1 MEIITLLK
9 ANIRKK
15 KSTFISIMLLM
26 VIIVAAM
33 TSILSVQN
41 NYDQALEDAF
51 IYENAGDVT
60 AFVNSARLTEELCSA
75 VENSKLVQEVTYFP
89 AICTNGTSLG
99 DKWDGNEYWLM
110 EMRSGIR
117 LYNEELNGFEEEI
130 PALEKGEIYLPLGLK
145 SKLECNIGD
154 TIRMELICGYFGE
167 FTIKG
172 FVQEPCQGAM
182 NIGWKQVFISKEDYE
197 ALYDLCHPLETDE
210 VQFSFTMVQIKQ
222 AQDVDLSPTRFQRE
236 LNLETGIIDISI
248 GALNKDQSLRYS
260 TVLPDVVMNIVLAFV
275 ICLFAII
282 LIVMSHSISTEI
294 EIDYVTFGI
303 LKAQGFSKEKIRLI
317 IMLQYLLA
325 QTAGIVAG
333 LMVAVPIERT
343 ISNICMGIT
352 GVLPKMGLSFGKSL
366 LCMGGFLFV
375 SALLILLKTR
385 KVAKISPVRAISGGR
400 EEIYFDSRLNM
411 PISKKALSASLSF
424 RQFISAKKRYLGAV
438 FIVAILV
445 FCMVTVNLTGN
456 IISSREALSSMGL
469 AIPDLEV
476 YYLEKSQDTECWTEI
491 EKIIESHTKIKEKNT
506 QVSSYASVNGENLL
520 CDRYEYPEYINGIS
534 KGREPL
540 YDNEILI
547 TEMVAELL
555 EVEIGDEVTVSFQEN
570 QETFL
575 ISGFY
580 QSGSDSGMAFAM
592 NFEGAKKV
600 GIDTSWAYHYYVL
613 EDTSE
618 LKQIEEEIYEKY
630 GSFLG
635 VWIYD
640 EEENSVWKEYEEIV
654 DVLKIII
661 YTFSILFA
669 FVVVRLVCTKTFVQ
683 ERRDIGIYKAIG
695 FTTRKLRLGF
705 GIRFFIIAILGSV
718 LGAILSVLFSAKV
731 LGAVLSLIG
740 LSRVTLEYSFL
751 AVFIPTVAIAL
762 SFFLFAY
769 LASSKIRKVEIKEL
783 IIE

>member
-1 MEIITLLK
+1 MEIVTLLK

-99 DKWDGNEYWLM
+99 DKWDGNAYWLM

-260 TVLPDVVMNIVLAFV
+260 TLLPDVVMNIVLAFV
-275 ICLFAII
+275 ICLFVII

-317 IMLQYLLA
+317 IMLQYLFA

-333 LMVAVPIERT
+333 LIAAVPIERT

-375 SALLILLKTR
+375 SAIMILLKTQ

-456 IISSREALSSMGL
+456 ILSSREALSSMGL

-476 YYLEKSQDTECWTEI
+476 YYMEKSQDTECWNEI
-491 EKIIESHTKIKEKNT
+491 EKIIESHTKIKEKNV
-506 QVSSYASVNGENLL
+506 QISSYASVNGENLL
-520 CDRYEYPEYINGIS
+520 CDQYEYPEYINGIA
-534 KGREPL
+534 KGRAPL

-618 LKQIEEEIYEKY
+618 LKQIEEEINEKY

-635 VWIYD
+635 VWVYD
-640 EEENSVWKEYEEIV
+640 EEENSVWREYEEIV

-669 FVVVRLVCTKTFVQ
+669 FVVVRMVCTKTFVQ

-705 GIRFFIIAILGSV
+705 GIRFFIIAVLGSI

-731 LGAVLSLIG
+731 LGAVFSLIG

-769 LASSKIRKVEIKEL
+769 LVSSKIRKVEIKEL

>member
-260 TVLPDVVMNIVLAFV
+260 TLLPDVVMNIVLAFV
-275 ICLFAII
+275 ICLFVII

-317 IMLQYLLA
+317 IMLQYLFA

-333 LMVAVPIERT
+333 LIAAVPIERT

-375 SALLILLKTR
+375 SAIMILLKTQ

-456 IISSREALSSMGL
+456 ILSSREALSSMGL

-476 YYLEKSQDTECWTEI
+476 YYMEKSQDTECWNEI
-491 EKIIESHTKIKEKNT
+491 EKIIESHTKIKVKNV
-506 QVSSYASVNGENLL
+506 QISSYASVNGENLL
-520 CDRYEYPEYINGIS
+520 CDRYEYPEYINGIA
-534 KGREPL
+534 KGRAPL

-618 LKQIEEEIYEKY
+618 LKQIEEEINEKY

-635 VWIYD
+635 VWVYD
-640 EEENSVWKEYEEIV
+640 EEENSVWREYEEIV

-669 FVVVRLVCTKTFVQ
+669 FVVVRMVCTKTFVQ

-705 GIRFFIIAILGSV
+705 GVRFFIIAVLGSI

-769 LASSKIRKVEIKEL
+769 LVSSKIRKVEIKEL

>member
-1 MEIITLLK
+1 
-9 ANIRKK
+9 
-15 KSTFISIMLLM
+15 
-26 VIIVAAM
+26 
-33 TSILSVQN
+33 
-41 NYDQALEDAF
+41 
-51 IYENAGDVT
+51 
-60 AFVNSARLTEELCSA
+60 
-75 VENSKLVQEVTYFP
+75 
-89 AICTNGTSLG
+89 
-99 DKWDGNEYWLM
+99 
-110 EMRSGIR
+110 
-117 LYNEELNGFEEEI
+117 
-130 PALEKGEIYLPLGLK
+130 
-145 SKLECNIGD
+145 
-154 TIRMELICGYFGE
+154 
-167 FTIKG
+167 
-172 FVQEPCQGAM
+172 M

-275 ICLFAII
+275 ICLFVII

-303 LKAQGFSKEKIRLI
+303 LKAQGFSKEKIRFI
-317 IMLQYLLA
+317 IMLQYLFA

-333 LMVAVPIERT
+333 FIAAVPIERT

-375 SALLILLKTR
+375 SAIMILLKTQ

-456 IISSREALSSMGL
+456 ILSSREALSSMGL

-476 YYLEKSQDTECWTEI
+476 YYMEKSQDTECWNEI
-491 EKIIESHTKIKEKNT
+491 EKIIESHTKIKEKNV
-506 QVSSYASVNGENLL
+506 QISSYASVNGENLL
-520 CDRYEYPEYINGIS
+520 CDQYEYPEYINGIA
-534 KGREPL
+534 KGRAPL

-570 QETFL
+570 QVTFL

-618 LKQIEEEIYEKY
+618 LKQIEEEINEKY

-635 VWIYD
+635 VWVYD
-640 EEENSVWKEYEEIV
+640 EEENSVWREYEEIV

-669 FVVVRLVCTKTFVQ
+669 FVVVRMVCTKTFVQ

-705 GIRFFIIAILGSV
+705 GVRFFIIAVLGSI

-731 LGAVLSLIG
+731 LGVVLSLIG

-769 LASSKIRKVEIKEL
+769 LVSSKIRKVEIKEL

>member
-75 VENSKLVQEVTYFP
+75 VENSKLVQDVTYFP

-130 PALEKGEIYLPLGLK
+130 PVIEKGEIYLPLGLK

-275 ICLFAII
+275 ICLFVII

-317 IMLQYLLA
+317 IMLQYLFA

-333 LMVAVPIERT
+333 LIAAVPIERT

-352 GVLPKMGLSFGKSL
+352 GVLPKMGLSFGKNL

-375 SALLILLKTR
+375 SAIMILLKTQ

-456 IISSREALSSMGL
+456 ILSSREALSSMGL

-476 YYLEKSQDTECWTEI
+476 YYMEKSQDTECWNEI
-491 EKIIESHTKIKEKNT
+491 EKIIESHTKIKEKNV
-506 QVSSYASVNGENLL
+506 QISSYASVNGENLL
-520 CDRYEYPEYINGIS
+520 CDQYEYPEYINGIA
-534 KGREPL
+534 KGRAPL

-570 QETFL
+570 QVTFL

-618 LKQIEEEIYEKY
+618 LKQIEEEINEKY

-635 VWIYD
+635 VWVYD
-640 EEENSVWKEYEEIV
+640 EEENSVWREYEEIV

-669 FVVVRLVCTKTFVQ
+669 FVVVRMVCTKTFVQ

-705 GIRFFIIAILGSV
+705 GVRFFIIAVLGSI

-769 LASSKIRKVEIKEL
+769 LVSSKIRKVEIKEL

>member
-1 MEIITLLK
+1 MEIVTLLK

-99 DKWDGNEYWLM
+99 DKWDGNAYWLM

-260 TVLPDVVMNIVLAFV
+260 TLLPDVVMNIVLAFV
-275 ICLFAII
+275 ICLFVII

-317 IMLQYLLA
+317 IMLQYLFA

-333 LMVAVPIERT
+333 LIAAVPIERT

-375 SALLILLKTR
+375 SAIMILLKTQ

-456 IISSREALSSMGL
+456 ILSSREALSSMGL

-476 YYLEKSQDTECWTEI
+476 YYMEKSQDTECWNEI
-491 EKIIESHTKIKEKNT
+491 EKIIESHTKIKEKNV
-506 QVSSYASVNGENLL
+506 QISSYASVNGENLL
-520 CDRYEYPEYINGIS
+520 CDRYEYPEYINGIA
-534 KGREPL
+534 KGRAPL

-618 LKQIEEEIYEKY
+618 LKQIEEEINEKY

-635 VWIYD
+635 VWVYD
-640 EEENSVWKEYEEIV
+640 EEENSVWREYEEIV

-669 FVVVRLVCTKTFVQ
+669 FVVVRMVCTKTFVQ

-705 GIRFFIIAILGSV
+705 GVRFFIIAVLGSI

-769 LASSKIRKVEIKEL
+769 LVSSKIRKVEIKEL

>member
-1 MEIITLLK
+1 MEIVTLLK

-99 DKWDGNEYWLM
+99 DKWDGNAYWLM

-260 TVLPDVVMNIVLAFV
+260 TLLPDVVMNIVLAFV
-275 ICLFAII
+275 ICLFVII

-317 IMLQYLLA
+317 IMLQYLFA

-333 LMVAVPIERT
+333 LIAAVPIERT

-375 SALLILLKTR
+375 SAIMILLKTQ

-456 IISSREALSSMGL
+456 ILSSREALSSMGL

-476 YYLEKSQDTECWTEI
+476 YYMEKSQDTECWNEI
-491 EKIIESHTKIKEKNT
+491 EKIIESHTKIKDKNV
-506 QVSSYASVNGENLL
+506 QISSYASVNGENLL
-520 CDRYEYPEYINGIS
+520 CDRYEYPEYINGIA
-534 KGREPL
+534 KGRAPL

-618 LKQIEEEIYEKY
+618 LKQIEEEINEKY

-635 VWIYD
+635 VWVYD
-640 EEENSVWKEYEEIV
+640 EEENSVWREYEEIV

-669 FVVVRLVCTKTFVQ
+669 FVVVRMVCTKTFVQ

-705 GIRFFIIAILGSV
+705 GIRFFIIAVLGSI

-731 LGAVLSLIG
+731 LGAVFSLIG

-769 LASSKIRKVEIKEL
+769 LVSSKIRKVEIKEL

>member
-1 MEIITLLK
+1 
-9 ANIRKK
+9 
-15 KSTFISIMLLM
+15 
-26 VIIVAAM
+26 
-33 TSILSVQN
+33 
-41 NYDQALEDAF
+41 
-51 IYENAGDVT
+51 
-60 AFVNSARLTEELCSA
+60 
-75 VENSKLVQEVTYFP
+75 
-89 AICTNGTSLG
+89 
-99 DKWDGNEYWLM
+99 
-110 EMRSGIR
+110 
-117 LYNEELNGFEEEI
+117 
-130 PALEKGEIYLPLGLK
+130 
-145 SKLECNIGD
+145 
-154 TIRMELICGYFGE
+154 
-167 FTIKG
+167 
-172 FVQEPCQGAM
+172 
-182 NIGWKQVFISKEDYE
+182 
-197 ALYDLCHPLETDE
+197 
-210 VQFSFTMVQIKQ
+210 
-222 AQDVDLSPTRFQRE
+222 
-236 LNLETGIIDISI
+236 
-248 GALNKDQSLRYS
+248 
-260 TVLPDVVMNIVLAFV
+260 
-275 ICLFAII
+275 
-282 LIVMSHSISTEI
+282 
-294 EIDYVTFGI
+294 
-303 LKAQGFSKEKIRLI
+303 
-317 IMLQYLLA
+317 MLQYLFA

-333 LMVAVPIERT
+333 LIAAVPIERT

-534 KGREPL
+534 EGREPL

-547 TEMVAELL
+547 TEMVAELF
-555 EVEIGDEVTVSFQEN
+555 EVEIGDEVTVSIQEN
-570 QETFL
+570 QVTFL

-635 VWIYD
+635 VWVYD

-705 GIRFFIIAILGSV
+705 GVRFFIIAVLGSI

-731 LGAVLSLIG
+731 LGAVFSLIG

-762 SFFLFAY
+762 SFF
-769 LASSKIRKVEIKEL
+769 
-783 IIE
+783 